1 MQRIFALKI
10 IRVELKKKKFL
21 FPSFLF
27 LLHSVSLLLLFR
39 KNLYL
44 YFSSEN
50 NSKAQNRR
58 SSLSQ
63 NDLPRYFEPQIV
75 AQLPVRKNGN
85 LRISVNDRN
94 RYPKFDFMVFL
105 HNVWIYWLI
114 LDSVVLHDLLL
125 LLSGFSFG
133 FMGFFYVSPIPFSF
147 LFFNKFFGLISIF
160 ACQLFDLRPSSYRA

>member
-10 IRVELKKKKFL
+10 IRVELKKKNFL

-50 NSKAQNRR
+50 NSEAQNRR

-63 NDLPRYFEPQIV
+63 NDLPKYFEPQIV
-75 AQLPVRKNGN
+75 AQPPVRKNGN
-85 LRISVNDRN
+85 LRTSVNNGNLRILINNRN
-94 RYPKFDFMVFL
+94 LYPKFDINL
-105 HNVWIYWLI
+105 TRTNPWT
-114 LDSVVLHDLLL
+114 
-125 LLSGFSFG
+125 
-133 FMGFFYVSPIPFSF
+133 
-147 LFFNKFFGLISIF
+147 GLIQTPVNVF
-160 ACQLFDLRPSSYRA
+160 